1 MRLLKKRELKVSREV
16 RIGATV
22 IIAIA
27 LFLYGFNFL
36 KGKNIFTQRTKFYA
50 VFDNVGGLTESNPV
64 MIRGYAVGQVNKIFF
79 HPNNSQKLVIEL
91 SLQENDLQIPK
102 NTVAKIYSSGLLGGM
117 AVELVFGN
125 AKEFIES
132 GDTLTSALDQGIMD
146 AISKQAAPVKDKAE
160 KLLVSVDSLVQSINA
175 IFNNNAKG
183 NLRSTINNLDKIS
196 LQIEGL
202 VGEQR
207 EKLNGITGNINSITS
222 NIKDNNEKLTNVIKN
237 FSNISDSLAK
247 SNITTTLNNAN
258 TALKSVSE
266 VVEKINKGEGTLGLL
281 LNDKKMYNYL
291 ESSSKD
297 LDKLLIDMKE
307 HPSRYVH
314 FSVFGKK
321 DKSSNTSNTPPNK

>member
-1 MRLLKKRELKVSREV
+1 MKISRETK
-16 RIGATV
+16 IGSVV

-79 HPNNSQKLVIEL
+79 HPNNSQKLVVEI

-102 NTVAKIYSSGLLGGM
+102 NTIAKIYSSGLLGGM
-117 AVELVFGN
+117 AIELVFGN
-125 AKEFIES
+125 DINCIVN
-132 GDTLTSALDQGIMD
+132 GDTLASTLDEGLMASLGKNVEPI
-146 AISKQAAPVKDKAE
+146 KDKAE
-160 KLLVSVDSLVQSINA
+160 KLLVSVDSLVQNING
-175 IFNNNAKG
+175 IFNNDAKG
-183 NLRSTINNLDKIS
+183 NLRSTINSLDKIS
-196 LQIEGL
+196 IQIEGL

-207 EKLNGITGNINSITS
+207 KKLDAITGNISSITN
-222 NIKDNNEKLTNVIKN
+222 NIKNNNEDLTNVIKN
-237 FSNISDSLAK
+237 FSALSDSLAK
-247 SNITTTLNNAN
+247 SNIASTLNKAN
-258 TALKSVSE
+258 EALKGVSE

-281 LNDKKMYNYL
+281 LNDKKLYSNL
-291 ESSSKD
+291 ETSSKD
-297 LDKLLIDMKE
+297 LDKLLVDLKE

-321 DKSSNTSNTPPNK
+321 DKPATSN